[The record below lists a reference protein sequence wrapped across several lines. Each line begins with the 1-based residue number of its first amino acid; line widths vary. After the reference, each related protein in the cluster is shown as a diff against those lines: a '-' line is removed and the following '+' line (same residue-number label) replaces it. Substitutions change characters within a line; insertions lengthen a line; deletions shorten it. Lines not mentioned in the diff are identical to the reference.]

1 MNFSC
6 FDINPSNLENNCYKT
21 VTSGSVI
28 QGTWSLINLKDNKI
42 IMQGG
47 KDGQATWADNDDWLI
62 ANAIK
67 LNSCSPDTGENIKDI
82 NRRVN
87 SYSYTFNQAGTY
99 TVTFLAGNS
108 NVEGPKVITK
118 ELTIEVKEK
127 PQQQ

>member
-1 MNFSC
+1 ME
-6 FDINPSNLENNCYKT
+6 IVE
-21 VTSGSVI
+21 
-28 QGTWSLINLKDNKI
+28 
-42 IMQGG
+42 
-47 KDGQATWADNDDWLI
+47 A
-62 ANAIK
+62 
-67 LNSCSPDTGENIKDI
+67 DTGENIKDI